1 MISIEILS
9 ERERQVSDL
18 VMQGML
24 NKQIALQ
31 LGISERTVEFHLN
44 NIYTKLQIG
53 SRVELAIHLLKATGN
68 SDNADPVEST
78 VDNDG
83 DNTHNDSQSN
93 AKARWRKALKRTLSL
108 IKKETATTMKIFSED
123 LKNYFRTRPLVTG
136 SMLILITGFAA
147 HFIVSDYGLYFLIS
161 YVLLGLLLATGSLHF
176 GLSWRRIRDG
186 KYHLKSWIAIAFI
199 LSPLIVIAVD
209 TILLHTVARSAG
221 EVMVNLPGISNRAAW
236 FLSADGMPRLS
247 IERST
252 TDHEIWLVGSL
263 LFILLLTFAGNL
275 AGKWFKA
282 DNSISV

>member
-18 VMQGML
+18 VMQGLL
-24 NKQIALQ
+24 NKQIALL

-53 SRVELAIHLLKATGN
+53 SRVELAIHLLKSTGDA
-68 SDNADPVEST
+68 DNAKPVEST
-78 VDNDG
+78 VDNKESD
-83 DNTHNDSQSN
+83 THNDSQPN
-93 AKARWRKALKRTLSL
+93 AKARWRKALKHTLSL
-108 IKKETATTMKIFSED
+108 IKKETVTTMKIFSED
-123 LKNYFRTRPLVTG
+123 FNNYFRTRPLFTG

-147 HFIVSDYGLYFLIS
+147 HFIVSDYGLYFPIS
-161 YVLLGLLLATGSLHF
+161 YVLLGLLLAIGSLHF
-176 GLSWRRIRDG
+176 GLSWRKIRDG

-221 EVMVNLPGISNRAAW
+221 EVMMNLPGISNRAAW
-236 FLSADGMPRLS
+236 FPSADGMSRLS
-247 IERST
+247 TERST
-252 TDHEIWLVGSL
+252 TDHEIWLFGSL
-263 LFILLLTFAGNL
+263 LYILLLTAAGNI

-282 DNSISV
+282 DNPISA